1 MKLKDIMS
9 ILDTNN
15 VAKICFLR
23 RGTRHVKAFHGA
35 EHSCTLYGERTMG
48 NNPEIPDDVKGSV
61 CVGRKADT

>member
-1 MKLKDIMS
+1 MS
-9 ILDTNN
+9 ILDT
-15 VAKICFLR
+15 
-23 RGTRHVKAFHGA
+23 FHGA